1 MDKSGTIGNDVIK
14 GGGGNDN
21 LFGLSGNDLLF
32 GGDGHDMLTGG
43 AGADG
48 LDGGSLSDIASYLDS
63 PAGVVVDLSTGLGF
77 GGDAEGDRLCSIE
90 GVYGSNFNDTLTGR
104 DDHDFLKGFGG
115 NDILRGAGGADSM
128 WGGNGDDTLKGGGG
142 ADDLH
147 GEAGSDTVN
156 YNDSPTRVFV
166 SLRDN
171 VAAYG
176 DAEGDTFVSIERIS
190 GSAYNDALWGD
201 DGVNGLNGMAG
212 NDSLKGFGGS
222 DNLRGEA
229 GDDYLDGGAGYDLM
243 AGGPGNDTYIVD
255 NVYDTVIEF
264 AGEGVDVV
272 RTSVNYELTYAG
284 EVENLETTDPNG
296 TARLYLYGN
305 SGSNSITGNNGS
317 NDLDGRGG
325 ADQMAGLGGND
336 FYYVDNAGD
345 VVNESG
351 GQGYD
356 AVFTSVSWRL
366 TAGSDVEYLGPYD
379 ANDTSSISLTGNAN
393 GNMVVGTNGNNTI
406 NGGDGR
412 DELIGRAGQDGFLFN
427 TPLNAASNVDEI
439 TDFNVA
445 GDTILLDNAVFA
457 SSLGLGNISAG
468 EFVIGSAAQD
478 ANDRIIYNAS
488 TGGLFYD
495 NDGVGGNAQV
505 QFAELS
511 PGLALTNLDF
521 LVVTGTQIPIEGGR
535 FLIDGVASTGLV
547 TDLEMIETNPGTV
560 EYVDT
565 GLKIGAI
572 GYLV

>member
-77 GGDAEGDRLCSIE
+77 GGDAEGDRLYSIE

-229 GDDYLDGGAGYDLM
+229 GDDYLDGGADADSM
-243 AGGPGNDTYIVD
+243 AGGPGNDTYIAD
-255 NVYDTVIEF
+255 NIADWAIEL
-264 AGEGVDVV
+264 ANEGVDVV
-272 RTSVNYELTYAG
+272 RTSIDYALYANL
-284 EVENLETTDPNG
+284 ENLETTDPNG
-296 TARLYLYGN
+296 TRLMFLNGN
-305 SGSNSITGNNGS
+305 SSSNSITGNNGE
-317 NDLDGRGG
+317 NYINGQGG
-325 ADQMAGLGGND
+325 ADQMTGLGGSD
-336 FYYVDNAGD
+336 FYFVDNAGD
-345 VVNESG
+345 VVNENG

-356 AVFTSVSWRL
+356 QVTTTVSWRL
-366 TAGSDVEYLGPYD
+366 TPGSDVEVLEADYYT
-379 ANDTSSISLTGNAN
+379 ASSISLTGNAN
-393 GNMVVGTNGNNTI
+393 GNVVRGNNGNNTI

-412 DELIGRAGQDGFLFN
+412 DQLTGLAGQDGFLFN
-427 TPLNAASNVDEI
+427 TPLNAASNVDVI

-445 GDTILLDNAVFA
+445 DDTILLDNAVFA
-457 SSLGLGNISAG
+457 SSLGLGYISAG
-468 EFVIGSAAQD
+468 EFVIGTAAQD
-478 ANDRIIYNAS
+478 ANDRIIYNSS
-488 TGGLFYD
+488 TGALFYD

-505 QFAELS
+505 QFAALR

-521 LVVTGTQIPIEGGR
+521 LVVTGTQIPFEGGR
-535 FLIDGVASTGLV
+535 LLIDEVVSTDV
-547 TDLEMIETNPGTV
+547 ETDIGMTETSPGTV
-560 EYVDT
+560 EYVDSSV
-565 GLKIGAI
+565 KMGAI